1 MMVIGVPREIK
12 CDEFRVGATPLN
24 VAQWVAEG
32 LAVHVQR
39 GAGTGSGF
47 DDAAY
52 EKAGA
57 VMHES
62 MASLYGA
69 ADLIVKVK
77 EPQPDEYPLLNASHT
92 LFCYIH
98 LAPLK
103 ELADVLMRKKV
114 TVIAYETVA
123 EGEELPLLR
132 PMSEIAGKMAA
143 LVGAHHLNRYQG
155 GSGILVGGA
164 AGVLPARVLVI
175 GAGNAGYHA
184 ARVALGMGA
193 DVTVLNR
200 TTPKLLFI
208 EETLAGVDT
217 ALYTPAQLE
226 ALLPETDIVVSSVL
240 IHGGA
245 KAPKLI
251 TRQMLAT
258 MKKGSVLVDIAIDQ
272 GGTAE
277 TSRPTTH
284 RDPTFIEEGVIHYCV
299 ANMPGAYPRTSTIAL
314 TNATSPYVIKIAKEG
329 PEGVMRSRALREGL
343 NVYRGAIV
351 KGAVAEGLG
360 VACTPLERAVR

>member
-12 CDEFRVGATPLN
+12 TDEFRVGATPAN

-32 LAVHVQR
+32 CEVHVQR
-39 GAGTGSGF
+39 GAGVGSGF
-47 DDAAY
+47 EDKAY
-52 EKAGA
+52 ERAGA
-57 VMHES
+57 VMHGG
-62 MASLYGA
+62 MASLYRA
-69 ADLIVKVK
+69 AELIVKVK
-77 EPQPDEYPLLNASHT
+77 EPQPDEYPLLDASHT

-103 ELADVLMRKKV
+103 ALAEVLMQKKV

-123 EGEELPLLR
+123 EHGELPLLK

-184 ARVALGMGA
+184 ARVAAGMGA

-208 EETLAGVDT
+208 EETLGGVDT
-217 ALYTPAQLE
+217 ALYTPEQLE
-226 ALLPETDIVVSSVL
+226 MLLPETDIVVSSVL

-251 TRQMLAT
+251 SREMLAS
-258 MKKGSVLVDIAIDQ
+258 MKEGSVLVDIAIDQ
-272 GGTAE
+272 GGTAV

-284 RDPTFIEEGVIHYCV
+284 REPTFVEEGVIHYCV

-314 TNATSPYVIKIAKEG
+314 TNATSPYVIEIAKNG
-329 PEGVMRSRALREGL
+329 MEGVERSSALREGL
-343 NVYRGAIV
+343 NVYRGRIV
-351 KGAVAEGLG
+351 REAVAEGLG
-360 VACTPLERAVR
+360 VAYTPLEAISD